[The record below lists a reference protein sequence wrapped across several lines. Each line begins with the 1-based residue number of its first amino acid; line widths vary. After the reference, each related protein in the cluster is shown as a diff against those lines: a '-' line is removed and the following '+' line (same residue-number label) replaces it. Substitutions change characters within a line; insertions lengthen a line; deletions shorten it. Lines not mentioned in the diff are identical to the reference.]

1 MCGGQ
6 SRQTA
11 GSCCDI
17 FQVYFQGDRGDGCSE
32 ICCELGYFYEET
44 GDFEE
49 AAVWYYNAAYET
61 QPVLALRS
69 SEEEP
74 LQGLI
79 RCYEH
84 LGLPAQARSYAEEL
98 KHRQN
103 EQTDN

>member
-1 MCGGQ
+1 VNWGISMKRRET
-6 SRQTA
+6 SRK
-11 GSCCDI
+11 
-17 FQVYFQGDRGDGCSE
+17 R
-32 ICCELGYFYEET
+32 
-44 GDFEE
+44 
-49 AAVWYYNAAYET
+49 YYNAAYET

-79 RCYEH
+79 RCYEQ

>member
-1 MCGGQ
+1 MLARPLRHNFHAGQ
-6 SRQTA
+6 N
-11 GSCCDI
+11 
-17 FQVYFQGDRGDGCSE
+17 VH
-32 ICCELGYFYEET
+32 
-44 GDFEE
+44 
-49 AAVWYYNAAYET
+49 VKT

-79 RCYEH
+79 RCYEQ